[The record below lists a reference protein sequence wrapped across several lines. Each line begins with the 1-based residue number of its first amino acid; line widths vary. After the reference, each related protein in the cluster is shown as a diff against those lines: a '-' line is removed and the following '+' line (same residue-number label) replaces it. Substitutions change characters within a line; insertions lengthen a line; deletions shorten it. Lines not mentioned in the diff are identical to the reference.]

1 MLGMV
6 REKKEGEGVRMI
18 DKIEVK
24 HAGYTI
30 VYREWTNQW
39 YVVEGETDLKA
50 SSSLSSAKEWIDSRE
65 KAGRSKAPFTKVLV
79 LDTTTGTLVLV
90 PGKTR
95 TGIRKYGTIYCVVVK
110 EDKSRKEVE
119 IDRVFADSEH
129 NQIMMGGL
137 DSIARKI
144 EALKIQARDMIQTL
158 EKFDPAKLG
167 LEVLEVIE

>member
-79 LDTTTGTLVLV
+79 LDMTTRTLS

-129 NQIMMGGL
+129 NRVVMGGL

-167 LEVLEVIE
+167 LEVIE